1 MPGCVSSSEH
11 HISYT
16 IDHRKWRPLTSID
29 TRYSLKKKEGMNSPT
44 LACTPSMS
52 SSAIRLPTLVG
63 NGVKVRYDKVHLL
76 SAEPVTKKWL
86 VERGVGVTSAVTP
99 HVEVERVHYPAG
111 ATAWRFP
118 LGGVMRGP
126 PVLKLA
132 VEERSLVTRGGAAP
146 RLLELVDG
154 LGRKLATKDEVGKL
168 VQLRAKH
175 SRTYST

>member
-1 MPGCVSSSEH
+1 M
-11 HISYT
+11 
-16 IDHRKWRPLTSID
+16 DHRKWRPLTSID

-99 HVEVERVHYPAG
+99 HVEVKRVHYPAG
-111 ATAWRFP
+111 ATTWLFP
-118 LGGVMRGP
+118 L
-126 PVLKLA
+126 
-132 VEERSLVTRGGAAP
+132 
-146 RLLELVDG
+146 
-154 LGRKLATKDEVGKL
+154 
-168 VQLRAKH
+168 
-175 SRTYST
+175 